1 MDKLQIDLWTSAT
14 LFPSSLSPL
23 GGIGSCLF
31 FKWTSRGC
39 GLYGVFTGVLQCVVC
54 SVKEMRIFHLVHRSL
69 RHAPWSHLC
78 FFLLCYVLFSFFQLI
93 SFYLYWFTLW
103 QKEEL
108 SNSTESPFHWQF
120 NIYVRECVSFYGEHI
135 FVCYKT
141 WRNVFVY
148 QNKNRWIFSLAR

>member
-69 RHAPWSHLC
+69 HHAPWSHLC
-78 FFLLCYVLFSFFQLI
+78 FFCFAMFCFR
-93 SFYLYWFTLW
+93 F
-103 QKEEL
+103 
-108 SNSTESPFHWQF
+108 SNSFPSTCTNSHYDRKKSCPTAQSHRF
-120 NIYVRECVSFYGEHI
+120 IDSLTYVRECVSFYGEHI